1 MVYTSGYCI
10 RIYYNPRNPEEKIL
24 RVTLRAADR
33 IEAADREAG
42 KGLRGRRAGGRFSS
56 EEKIYRR
63 NKSKM
68 SFPPYEQRAKPTRE
82 ELRIKRMRGGEEDE
96 DPGRGGSLFL
106 YGNLNFWA

>member
-42 KGLRGRRAGGRFSS
+42 KGCGGGK
-56 EEKIYRR
+56 EG
-63 NKSKM
+63 
-68 SFPPYEQRAKPTRE
+68 RE
-82 ELRIKRMRGGEEDE
+82 E
-96 DPGRGGSLFL
+96 GSLPKRK
-106 YGNLNFWA
+106 YIVETKAR